1 MNPPYVSISHE
12 NVETA
17 MWRIQMDMARRYEL
31 SADRAAQLMGPLH
44 WYVRTGRATP
54 DFLQRMIICK
64 PFKISRRL
72 VQEGSDEEIINQ
84 IKKTIGYNDKDD

>member
-1 MNPPYVSISHE
+1 MNPPYISISNE

-17 MWRIQMDMARRYEL
+17 MWRIQMDMVRRYGL
-31 SADRAAQLMGPLH
+31 SIDRAAQLMSPLH

-72 VQEGSDEEIINQ
+72 VQEGSDEEIIKQ
-84 IKKTIGYNDKDD
+84 IKKCIGYTDD